1 MLGYRHTALPRGR
14 IEQVANTVP
23 IVALQ
28 EVRGVLDNWRQTIS
42 RAGLDTQKDKL
53 AREWA
58 GGDKKVWHLDY
69 PELVL

>member
-28 EVRGVLDNWRQTIS
+28 EVRGVLRYLQREIRESEGLELDQTQPVADNRSVIQNIV
-42 RAGLDTQKDKL
+42 A
-53 AREWA
+53 E
-58 GGDKKVWHLDY
+58 GG
-69 PELVL
+69 